1 MRWQISG
8 VIDRTNRTFWNAHR
22 AINTFIGR
30 DDQKMRPF
38 AKTIHWADFNAG
50 GVFANYA
57 GISNDEWHAGVGELI
72 WCAIFSYLVMLLELA
87 ALTLWT
93 LARRAQ
99 GIILGKEL
107 DLRN

>member
-1 MRWQISG
+1 
-8 VIDRTNRTFWNAHR
+8 
-22 AINTFIGR
+22 
-30 DDQKMRPF
+30 MRPF

-72 WCAIFSYLVMLLELA
+72 WCAIFSYLVMLLDFA